1 MLIIRKS
8 RTHKK
13 VVRFLCQKGS
23 KVIRK
28 GDVGGSWLY
37 SRFTSFWGRYKM
49 ILWSVRI
56 GTMQRIGIE
65 MYALEVPGPA
75 MLLVGSVQLSL
86 FTHKI

>member
-1 MLIIRKS
+1 
-8 RTHKK
+8 
-13 VVRFLCQKGS
+13 
-23 KVIRK
+23 
-28 GDVGGSWLY
+28 
-37 SRFTSFWGRYKM
+37 M